1 MYQEV
6 RGYDIV
12 YRGHTTCGTLPAI
25 AKTMPTE
32 RVKIMT
38 HDLEQTVKVLTE
50 RISQILDGAKEL
62 TDINMG
68 SEAGR
73 QIVAAA
79 IARQMIYGRGQEDNS
94 CPAILTPRN
103 H

>member
-1 MYQEV
+1 
-6 RGYDIV
+6 
-12 YRGHTTCGTLPAI
+12 
-25 AKTMPTE
+25 
-32 RVKIMT
+32 MT
-38 HDLEQTVKVLTE
+38 HDLEQTVNLLTE
-50 RISQILDGAKEL
+50 RISQILDGDKSL
-62 TDINMG
+62 TVINMG
-68 SEAGR
+68 SRRGR